1 MADEY
6 SLCAYYES
14 ADDTFEL
21 CAYAY
26 ESDASYYSMKED
38 GAFEPIEGMVVEM
51 SVYEDEV
58 GSASVYN
65 DGSEVIF
72 YFSGVDMDTAQAIVS
87 GLN

>member
-1 MADEY
+1 MSEERTNIIDMTDTDGNIVQFEH
-6 SLCAYYES
+6 LL
-14 ADDTFEL
+14 TFEYGENFYVGL
-21 CAYAY
+21 LPV
-26 ESDASYYSMKED
+26 
-38 GAFEPIEGMVVEM
+38 EPIEGMVVEM